1 MAVALLSRHGI
12 IRASPH
18 QSDASMTEPTI
29 ILERQGAIR
38 RITLNRP
45 DKLNSFTRGMLSE
58 LDDAL
63 TEISND
69 DAARALIITGAGRAF
84 CAGQDLREAGAVEDG
99 AAVRAVVERLY
110 NPAIRLLR
118 SLQIPV
124 LAAVNG
130 IAAGAGASLAI
141 ACDLVIAAESASFVQ
156 AFSKIG
162 LVPDAGGSYFMPR
175 LIGSARAL
183 GLALLAEPVDARQAA
198 EWGLIWQAVPDAD
211 FPDTIAEMGE
221 RLAQLPTASV
231 ALTKRALNASGHH
244 SLEQQLA
251 LEAELQAQAAET
263 EDFQEGVQAFLG
275 KRNPRFTGR

>member
-1 MAVALLSRHGI
+1 
-12 IRASPH
+12 
-18 QSDASMTEPTI
+18 MTESS
-29 ILERQGAIR
+29 ILFERQGPLR
-38 RITLNRP
+38 HITLNRP
-45 DKLNSFTRGMLSE
+45 EKLNSFTRDMLGA

-63 TEISND
+63 TDIAND
-69 DAARALIITGAGRAF
+69 DEARALVITGAGRAF

-162 LVPDAGGSYFMPR
+162 LIPDAGGSYFMPR
-175 LIGSARAL
+175 LVGSARAL
-183 GLALLAEPVDARQAA
+183 GLALLAEPVDARTAA
-198 EWGLIWQAVPDAD
+198 DWGLIWKTVPDAD
-211 FPDTIAEMGE
+211 FPSTVAETAE
-221 RLAQLPTASV
+221 RLAQLPTAAV

-263 EDFQEGVQAFLG
+263 EDFEEGLRAFLE
-275 KRNPRFTGR
+275 KRNPRFIGR

>member
-1 MAVALLSRHGI
+1 
-12 IRASPH
+12 
-18 QSDASMTEPTI
+18 MTESS
-29 ILERQGAIR
+29 ILFERQGAVR
-38 RITLNRP
+38 RITLHRP
-45 DKLNSFTRGMLSE
+45 DKLNSFTRDMLSE

-69 DAARALIITGAGRAF
+69 DEARVLIITGSGRAF

-183 GLALLAEPVDARQAA
+183 GLALLAEPVDAKTAA
-198 EWGLIWQAVPDAD
+198 QWGLIWNAVPDAD

-221 RLAQLPTASV
+221 RLAQLPTAAV
-231 ALTKRALNASGHH
+231 ALTKKALNASGHH

-251 LEAELQAQAAET
+251 LEAELQSQAAET

-275 KRNPRFTGR
+275 KRNPRFIGR

>member
-1 MAVALLSRHGI
+1 
-12 IRASPH
+12 
-18 QSDASMTEPTI
+18 MTEPTI
-29 ILERQGAIR
+29 LLERTGSIR

-45 DKLNSFTRGMLSE
+45 DKLNSFTRAMLSE

-63 TEISND
+63 TDIAAD
-69 DAARALIITGAGRAF
+69 DEARVLVVTGSGRAF

-130 IAAGAGASLAI
+130 IAAGAGASLAV
-141 ACDLVIAAESASFVQ
+141 ACDLVIATESASFVQ

-183 GLALLAEPVDARQAA
+183 GLALLAEPVDAKTAA
-198 EWGLIWQAVPDAD
+198 DWGLIWKAVPDAD
-211 FPDTIAEMGE
+211 FTATVETTVE
-221 RLAQLPTASV
+221 RLAELPTAAV

-251 LEAELQAQAAET
+251 LEAELQSQAAET
-263 EDFQEGVQAFLG
+263 EDFEEGVRAFLE
-275 KRNPRFTGR
+275 KRNPRFIGR